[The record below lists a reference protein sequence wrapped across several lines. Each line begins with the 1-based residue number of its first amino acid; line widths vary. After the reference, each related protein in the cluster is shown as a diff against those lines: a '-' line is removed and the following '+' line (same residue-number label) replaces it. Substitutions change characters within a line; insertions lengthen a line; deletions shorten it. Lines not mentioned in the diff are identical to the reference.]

1 MPNIMEYHIVMLV
14 SENPKKPGSKARARF
29 DHYKTGMTR
38 DQALKAGLTGGDI
51 RWDTKHGFI
60 KLLSPAQY
68 KAYKARKGTKGKGKA
83 KAKPTTANPVALTVT
98 TQRPAI
104 PPAILNATE

>member
-1 MPNIMEYHIVMLV
+1 MPNIMEYHIVLLQK
-14 SENPKKPGSKARARF
+14 ENPKKPGSKARARY
-29 DHYKTGMTR
+29 DHYRDGMTR

-83 KAKPTTANPVALTVT
+83 RQVTEPVAPTVT
-98 TQRPAI
+98 AQQPVI